1 MIIWKL
7 LKNKYIILSES
18 KLCNL
23 TGFISSSRSVRLQ
36 FQKKYI
42 LKIEYIYIKIHTSCF
57 ISEARQRI
65 KWYRICNR
73 CKIHKWTKLQS
84 SF

>member
-36 FQKKYI
+36 FQKNYI
-42 LKIEYIYIKIHTSCF
+42 LKIEYIYKNT
-57 ISEARQRI
+57 
-65 KWYRICNR
+65 Y
-73 CKIHKWTKLQS
+73 KLFYIRGETTYKMIQNLQPM
-84 SF
+84 